1 MSVTNIFLFR
11 DISKVK
17 IGIGSP
23 AGVTNPTD
31 GQSVTEGSLTY
42 VYDTSTASWNIT
54 TQTNQI
60 FVSGLTTDPSTVTF
74 SSGKII
80 KNGVDSGTSVSVSDG
95 DIVRL
100 SVTNPTLNSTNNYTF
115 DVDGTTLE
123 FNVELNDP
131 QTANYDVEI
140 TRTLTFADEP
150 EREVQDT
157 IINVANQVVQDAQK
171 TTNISDNISK
181 DFSAKTISAATSQLY
196 SNVAKRINTF
206 EEDVTEVKEILQKFV
221 AENVGNLVIAPDL
234 SELEFTSEKITE
246 LTRRS
251 KYITDDDMVSLRQF
265 VLAYLQDTELKTLVY
280 SAPEETT
287 DDTDVEVTEEA
298 LLPKF

>member
-11 DISKVK
+11 DIIKVK

-23 AGVTNPTD
+23 GGVTNPTD

-131 QTANYDVEI
+131 QTANYDVEV
-140 TRTLTFADEP
+140 TKTLTLAAEP
-150 EREVQDT
+150 EREVQ
-157 IINVANQVVQDAQK
+157 N
-171 TTNISDNISK
+171 TNTSNNSNFISDLQIN
-181 DFSAKTISAATSQLY
+181 KTPIHIQR
-196 SNVAKRINTF
+196 N
-206 EEDVTEVKEILQKFV
+206 
-221 AENVGNLVIAPDL
+221 
-234 SELEFTSEKITE
+234 KIC
-246 LTRRS
+246 
-251 KYITDDDMVSLRQF
+251 
-265 VLAYLQDTELKTLVY
+265 
-280 SAPEETT
+280 
-287 DDTDVEVTEEA
+287 
-298 LLPKF
+298 

>member
-11 DISKVK
+11 DIIKVK

-23 AGVTNPTD
+23 GGVTNPTD

-131 QTANYDVEI
+131 QTANYDVEV
-140 TRTLTFADEP
+140 TKTLTLAAEP
-150 EREVQDT
+150 EREVQNT
-157 IINVANQVVQDAQK
+157 NTSNNSNFISVQN
-171 TTNISDNISK
+171 TNTSNNSNFISDLQIN
-181 DFSAKTISAATSQLY
+181 KTPNSYT
-196 SNVAKRINTF
+196 
-206 EEDVTEVKEILQKFV
+206 EEIKSVKET
-221 AENVGNLVIAPDL
+221 AE
-234 SELEFTSEKITE
+234 
-246 LTRRS
+246 
-251 KYITDDDMVSLRQF
+251 KYIQENIGNILIDPDAFNMSWISEVSKSEELNLDFISNEEQVTLREWI
-265 VLAYLQDTELKTLVY
+265 LAYMQDTELKTLEY
-280 SAPEETT
+280 KSEDEIAEE
-287 DDTDVEVTEEA
+287 
-298 LLPKF
+298 L